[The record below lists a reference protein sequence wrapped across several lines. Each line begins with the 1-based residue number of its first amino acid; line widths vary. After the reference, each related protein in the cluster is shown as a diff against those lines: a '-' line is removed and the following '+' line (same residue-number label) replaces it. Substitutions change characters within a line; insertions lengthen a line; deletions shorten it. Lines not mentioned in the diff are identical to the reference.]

1 MQTYRFSELTEE
13 TLDSI
18 VTLHEKMGVSDDW
31 EEMQRCLTAEE
42 RKRIDVFRADLE
54 GLELI
59 AMNEATLWSRVIY
72 PLLVLAEQ
80 EHIRAW
86 AGVPLKATYATFQ
99 LEGEADGVLAPCI
112 LGRMRRPYFV
122 VHEAKRGVNA
132 PDPLYQLLG
141 EMLAAAWLNWKKDTT
156 PNQEIFGC
164 YTVAESWAFVRG
176 VVGEMDAEKPTFAVE
191 KSLTYNGVSG
201 AERIVQILKAIV
213 AKHLSPKTNGGA
225 EHANL
230 SLLRIDGRET
240 QHVSVPKQ
248 NRRRV

>member
-18 VTLHEKMGVSDDW
+18 VTLHEKIGVSDDW

-141 EMLAAAWLNWKKDTT
+141 EMLAAAWLNWKKDDN
-156 PNQEIFGC
+156 PEQEIFGC
-164 YTVAESWAFVRG
+164 YTVAATWSFVHG
-176 VVGEMDAEKPTFAVE
+176 IVSDIDSEKPALTISFAPE
-191 KSLTYNGVSG
+191 YNGVSD
-201 AERIVQILKAIV
+201 AERILKILKAIV
-213 AKHLSPKTNGGA
+213 AKKHSKHN
-225 EHANL
+225 
-230 SLLRIDGRET
+230 
-240 QHVSVPKQ
+240 
-248 NRRRV
+248 